1 MKKMKVLILYFSLG
15 GRTKKVAQSIA
26 EGLSI
31 SDVSIEQFEYTKKFR
46 DFLSE
51 QDEVMK
57 GDLSSFKYN
66 ENIKDL
72 ALTISCF

>member
-1 MKKMKVLILYFSLG
+1 MKVLILYFSLG